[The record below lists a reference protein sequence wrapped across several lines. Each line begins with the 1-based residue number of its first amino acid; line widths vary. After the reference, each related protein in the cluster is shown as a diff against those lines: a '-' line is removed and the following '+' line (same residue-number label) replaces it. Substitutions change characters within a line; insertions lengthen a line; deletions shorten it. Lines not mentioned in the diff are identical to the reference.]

1 MKNRYFESIVTIER
15 LYRLFLDVLKNE
27 LDKNEIHDI
36 NNIQS
41 VIIYHIGKGKVTVGE
56 LTNKGYYLGSNV
68 SYNLRKMVNFGY
80 VEQKKSELDKR
91 AIFVQLTLKGI
102 KLHDLLDEVLG
113 KHAKK
118 LMEIETL
125 ANELQKLETFWK
137 AELR

>member
-125 ANELQKLETFWK
+125 ADELQKLETFWK